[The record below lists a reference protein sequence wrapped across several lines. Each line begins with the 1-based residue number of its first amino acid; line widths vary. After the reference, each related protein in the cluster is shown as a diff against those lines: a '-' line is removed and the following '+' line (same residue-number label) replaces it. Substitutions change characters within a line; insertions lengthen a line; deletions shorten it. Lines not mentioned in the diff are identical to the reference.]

1 MTQANATLTD
11 EQKRQEKEVA
21 KNIGLARYIMADKT
35 PFFGILSQQLKIK
48 AAPLHLRN
56 VIRTAAVT
64 PTGICMYNPDFMSP
78 LTFEQLCGV
87 LAHEA
92 LHPGLDFFG
101 RFENKKLSLA
111 NRAHDYAINLLIKD
125 NKTSGL
131 DLPEFCLLEEKYRGI
146 SAEEIY
152 FILDDEDK
160 KKKKEQSDGSGQ
172 SEQGDSSESSDDKEK
187 GQGQGQQSKPS
198 KGQGEGQS
206 QSQSKDD
213 SGQNPS
219 QGSDYTLEDDIS
231 KDVIDAIENE
241 YYGETGNRPTKE
253 EMHEQREQAKQ
264 RWKDALEQ
272 AVIAEQNSGKGN
284 LPAWLQTE
292 IDGILNPKLNISKM
306 LRRYFGKFG
315 QRTKSTYKKRNRR
328 NLFTGDVFPR
338 PGLKSSKPSLY
349 VLLDTSGSMWDTE
362 GFNMVKGTLGVI
374 KNLANN
380 GGYGVRIIM
389 CDTDV
394 TEDLAFDDVMK
405 AVNKKSLKAM
415 GGGGSNFIPAFEYI
429 WADAVTSNNSQAP
442 ILCITD
448 GYIDVPSEQPR
459 IRTETMWVTP
469 QGIRPPTTE
478 WGTHGEMIF

>member
-1 MTQANATLTD
+1 MTQASATQTD
-11 EQKRQEKEVA
+11 EQKRKEKEIS
-21 KNIGLARYIMADKT
+21 KDISLARYIMADKT

-48 AAPLHLRN
+48 VAPLHLRHM
-56 VIRTAAVT
+56 IKTAAVT
-64 PTGICMYNPDFMSP
+64 PTGICMYHPDFMSA

-101 RFENKKLSLA
+101 RFMNKNLSLA

-131 DLPEFCLLEEKYRGI
+131 DLPEFCLLDEKYRGI

-152 FILDDEDK
+152 FMLDDEDK
-160 KKKKEQSDGSGQ
+160 KKKRDQGEGDGDGEKGEGQ
-172 SEQGDSSESSDDKEK
+172 GEQGQPQESDSQGQGQPQQSN
-187 GQGQGQQSKPS
+187 GQGQGQPD
-198 KGQGEGQS
+198 GQGDE
-206 QSQSKDD
+206 SKDA
-213 SGQNPS
+213 S
-219 QGSDYTLEDDIS
+219 QGNDYTLEDDINQ
-231 KDVIDAIENE
+231 DIIDAIENE
-241 YYGETGNRPTKE
+241 YYGETGSRPTKE
-253 EMHEQREQAKQ
+253 EMNEQREQAKQ

-292 IDGILNPKLNISKM
+292 IDGILNPKLNIAKM

-315 QRTKSTYKKRNRR
+315 QRTQSTYKKRNRR

-338 PGLKSSKPSLY
+338 PGLKSSKPTLY

-362 GFNMVKGTLGVI
+362 GFDMVKGTLGVI

-389 CDTDV
+389 CDTNV
-394 TEDLAFDDVMK
+394 TEDMDFEDVMK

-429 WADAVTSNNSQAP
+429 WADAVSTNNSQAP

-448 GYIDVPSEQPR
+448 GYIDVPNVQPN

-478 WGTHGEMIF
+478 WGKHAEMIF